1 MFNFYVVL
9 ANKDMVTDIT
19 GLPRA
24 GANSKPQHYKPK
36 IQREKDIPRTW
47 LQIGKQFEDFR

>member
-24 GANSKPQHYKPK
+24 GAISKPFSFEQNVKK
-36 IQREKDIPRTW
+36 IEEQSDNKGLNGRTV
-47 LQIGKQFEDFR
+47 